1 MVGLVVLALINIIMI
16 AGLYFQLKNYID
28 QQLKISSKL
37 WDTYYS
43 SIIKEL
49 EKNNKLINKIP
60 KELIIKNVLKLP

>member
-1 MVGLVVLALINIIMI
+1 MVGLAVLVLIDIIII

>member
-1 MVGLVVLALINIIMI
+1 MVGLVVLVLIDIIII
-16 AGLYFQLKNYID
+16 AGLYIQLKSYID
-28 QQLKISSKL
+28 QQFKTNSEL
-37 WDTYYS
+37 WNTYYS

>member
-1 MVGLVVLALINIIMI
+1 MVGLVVLVLINIIII

-37 WDTYYS
+37 WNTYYS

>member
-1 MVGLVVLALINIIMI
+1 MVGLVVLVLINTIII
-16 AGLYFQLKNYID
+16 AGLYVQLKNYID
-28 QQLKISSKL
+28 QQLKTSSKL

>member
-1 MVGLVVLALINIIMI
+1 MVGLVVLALINIIII

-28 QQLKISSKL
+28 QQLKTNSEL
-37 WDTYYS
+37 LNYYS

>member
-1 MVGLVVLALINIIMI
+1 MVGLVVLVLINIIII

>member
-1 MVGLVVLALINIIMI
+1 MVVLVVLVLINIIII
-16 AGLYFQLKNYID
+16 AGLYIQLKNYID
-28 QQLKISSKL
+28 RQFKISSKL

>member
-1 MVGLVVLALINIIMI
+1 MVGLVVLALINIIII

>member
-1 MVGLVVLALINIIMI
+1 MVGLVVLALINIIII

-37 WDTYYS
+37 WNTYYS

>member
-1 MVGLVVLALINIIMI
+1 MVGLVVLVLINAIII
-16 AGLYFQLKNYID
+16 AGLYVQLKNYID
-28 QQLKISSKL
+28 QQLKTSSKL

-49 EKNNKLINKIP
+49 EKNNKLIKKIP

>member
-1 MVGLVVLALINIIMI
+1 MVVLVVLVLINIIII
-16 AGLYFQLKNYID
+16 AGLYIKLKNYID
-28 QQLKISSKL
+28 QQFKISSKL
-37 WDTYYS
+37 WNTYYS

>member
-1 MVGLVVLALINIIMI
+1 MVGLVVLALINIIVI

-28 QQLKISSKL
+28 QQFKTNSEL
-37 WDTYYS
+37 WNTYYS

>member
-1 MVGLVVLALINIIMI
+1 MVGLVVLALINIIII
-16 AGLYFQLKNYID
+16 AGLYIKLKNYID

>member
-1 MVGLVVLALINIIMI
+1 MVGLVVLVLINIIII

-37 WDTYYS
+37 WDTHYS

>member
-1 MVGLVVLALINIIMI
+1 MVGLVVLVLINTIII
-16 AGLYFQLKNYID
+16 AGLYVQLKNYID
-28 QQLKISSKL
+28 QQLKTSSKL

-49 EKNNKLINKIP
+49 EKNNKLIKKIP

>member
-1 MVGLVVLALINIIMI
+1 MVGLVVLVLINTIII
-16 AGLYFQLKNYID
+16 AGLYIQLRNYID
-28 QQLKISSKL
+28 QQFKTSSKL

>member
-1 MVGLVVLALINIIMI
+1 MVGLVVLALIDVIII
-16 AGLYFQLKNYID
+16 AGLYIQLKNYID

-37 WDTYYS
+37 WNTYYS

>member
-1 MVGLVVLALINIIMI
+1 MVGLVVLVLINAIII
-16 AGLYFQLKNYID
+16 AGLYIQLKNYID
-28 QQLKISSKL
+28 QQLKTSSKL

>member
-1 MVGLVVLALINIIMI
+1 MVGLVVLALINIIII

-49 EKNNKLINKIP
+49 EKNNKLISKIP

>member
-1 MVGLVVLALINIIMI
+1 MVGLVVLVLIDIIII
-16 AGLYFQLKNYID
+16 AGLYIQLKGYID
-28 QQLKISSKL
+28 QQFKTNSEL
-37 WDTYYS
+37 WNTYYS

>member
-1 MVGLVVLALINIIMI
+1 MVVLVVLVLIDIIII
-16 AGLYFQLKNYID
+16 AGLYIQLKNYID

>member
-1 MVGLVVLALINIIMI
+1 MVGLVVLVLINIIII

-28 QQLKISSKL
+28 QQLKTNSEL
-37 WDTYYS
+37 LNTYYS

-49 EKNNKLINKIP
+49 EKHNKLINKIP

>member
-1 MVGLVVLALINIIMI
+1 MVGLVVLVLINIIII
-16 AGLYFQLKNYID
+16 AGLYIKLKNYID

>member
-1 MVGLVVLALINIIMI
+1 MVGLVVLVLIDIIMI

-37 WDTYYS
+37 WNTYYS

>member
-1 MVGLVVLALINIIMI
+1 MVGLVVLVLINIIII

-49 EKNNKLINKIP
+49 EKNNKSINKIP